1 VINQPTNSTTEQ
13 TATTKEKTL
22 IEASSKTASSASA
35 ARPWV
40 LGGMHQD
47 KGMEVLDPV
56 TTLSFEVANSDL
68 AVEDP

>member
-1 VINQPTNSTTEQ
+1 
-13 TATTKEKTL
+13 
-22 IEASSKTASSASA
+22 
-35 ARPWV
+35 V